1 MPVSSKQK
9 TNGQLSFGYWW
20 VSNRL
25 LIKKI
30 LLWLFIAFDAFL
42 IGLSVYFI
50 VSFSLEKPLTWVF
63 TPIRYAQ
70 PPQALEVLETKV
82 LSTGINRYDLIA
94 RVKNPNAAIAVASFD
109 YRFKSG
115 TFVGEFRR
123 SFILPNEEK
132 FLVELGVESQT
143 APNLAEIE
151 IAANIRWLR
160 LGKILPPGGYDD
172 FRENHLNFEIKD
184 KVFTSAAELKV
195 SEKIPIN
202 KSSFTI
208 TNQTAY
214 SYYEVGL
221 FIGLYNYEKLV
232 AINYLKFNNFLAGE
246 SRQVDL
252 NWLQNLPRVSE
263 IKVEPEVNIFDEE
276 AYIRPL

>member
-1 MPVSSKQK
+1 MPMSSKQK

-42 IGLSVYFI
+42 IGSSVYFI
-50 VSFSLEKPLTWVF
+50 VSFSLEKPLTWGF
-63 TPIRYAQ
+63 SPIRYAQ
-70 PPQALEVLETKV
+70 QPQALEVLETKV

-132 FLVELGVESQT
+132 FLVELGVESPT

-151 IAANIRWLR
+151 IANIRWLR
-160 LGKILPPGGYDD
+160 LGKILPTGEYDS
-172 FRENHLNFEIKD
+172 FRENHLNFEIKN

-202 KSSFTI
+202 KSSFTV

-221 FIGLYNYEKLV
+221 FIGLYNYEKLAAV
-232 AINYLKFNNFLAGE
+232 NYLKLNNFLAGE

-252 NWLQNLPRVSE
+252 NWLQNLPHVSE
-263 IKVEPEVNIFDEE
+263 IKVEPEVDIFNEE